1 MSKVHET
8 LKRKNDTSVEVYPN
22 IERENIP
29 NGAVNT
35 AKLEDGS
42 VTNAKIYDASINSLK
57 IIDGAVLTNKIHD
70 AAVTTDKLADGS
82 VTTDKINDAAVTT
95 AKINNSAVT
104 TAKIGNGAVTND
116 KLAEGS
122 VKALN
127 LDNDLYEMLLRTNYT
142 YMIYLGNNND
152 TSLHFFKPTTLDSSI
167 HDYTEE
173 DLYSALDFDKNI
185 DDYTRTDISILKD
198 IIDGMQHLGIGGYY
212 FHSIISDNVQFD
224 IYKSNVNH
232 YYITMQ
238 ENGVYTFKLEFD
250 ENLNII
256 ELVHT
261 SYIYMFIIR
270 MINPNVHYE

>member
-29 NGAVNT
+29 DGAVTT

-42 VTNAKIYDASINSLK
+42 VTNAKIYDASINSVK
-57 IIDGAVLTNKIHD
+57 IINGAVTTNKIHD
-70 AAVTTDKLADGS
+70 GAVTTAKLDDSSVTTDKIADGS
-82 VTTDKINDAAVTT
+82 VTTTKIND
-95 AKINNSAVT
+95 KAVT

-116 KLAEGS
+116 KLSEGS

-127 LDNDLYEMLLRTNYT
+127 LDTDLYEMLLRTNYT
-142 YMIYLGNNND
+142 YMVYLGNNDD

-173 DLYSALDFDKNI
+173 DLGHALDFDKNI

-198 IIDGMQHLGIGGYY
+198 IIDGMMPLSLGEYY
-212 FHSIISDNVQFD
+212 FHTIMSDNVQFD
-224 IYKSNVNH
+224 VYKSNVNH

-238 ENGVYTFKLEFD
+238 ENDIYTFKLEFD

-261 SYIYMFIIR
+261 SYIYMYLIR